1 MKKIVFSLVIV
12 LTLFVVVIFS
22 LGLKTKKIYDTK
34 DLIGK
39 TVSKIDLKVLNE
51 DRFFNISELKNN
63 DFTLINFW
71 ASWCTPCRKEHKH
84 LITLNDQN
92 IKILGVNFKDKKSN
106 ANEFIN
112 KLGNPFFLIVSDKDG
127 KSSVSFGVYGI
138 PETILVDKNLEILKK
153 YIGPIDSNDVEQ
165 IIKIVQKR

>member
-39 TVSKIDLKVLNE
+39 TISEIDLKVLNE
-51 DRFFNISELKNN
+51 DRFFNISELKKN

-84 LITLNDQN
+84 LITLNDRN
-92 IKILGVNFKDKKSN
+92 IKILGVNIKDKKSN

-112 KLGNPFFLIVSDKDG
+112 KLGNPFF
-127 KSSVSFGVYGI
+127 
-138 PETILVDKNLEILKK
+138 
-153 YIGPIDSNDVEQ
+153 
-165 IIKIVQKR
+165 